1 MVCPTCI
8 LPFLSMGATLASGSA
23 AYKAKTKSLMILMI
37 VASLIFTGITIY
49 IFIKKDD
56 LKQNC
61 ESCKMPED
69 QNKK

>member
-8 LPFLSMGATLASGSA
+8 LPFLSMGASLASGSA

-49 IFIKKDD
+49 IFINKDK
-56 LKQNC
+56 LKSDC
-61 ESCKMPED
+61 DSCKLPE
-69 QNKK
+69 QKK